1 MSNKKAINNF
11 FIPLLKLK
19 GVIKSDG
26 TLNTDKSNTSIKS
39 VKLNSKP
46 KKSKTE
52 TSTVSK
58 NNNTKKSKTETS
70 TVSKNNNTKKGIS
83 ASILNQ
89 SNLLKKKFKIKKKT
103 LLGE

>member
-1 MSNKKAINNF
+1 MENKKALNNF
-11 FIPLLKLK
+11 FIPFLKLK

-26 TLNTDKSNTSIKS
+26 TLNTDKSNPSIKS

-58 NNNTKKSKTETS
+58 NNNTR
-70 TVSKNNNTKKGIS
+70 VGIS
-83 ASILNQ
+83 ESILNQ
-89 SNLLKKKFKIKKKT
+89 SNLLKKKSTTKKKT
-103 LLGE
+103 LLGG

>member
-26 TLNTDKSNTSIKS
+26 TLNTNKSNTSIKS

-46 KKSKTE
+46 KKST
-52 TSTVSK
+52 T
-58 NNNTKKSKTETS
+58 
-70 TVSKNNNTKKGIS
+70 
-83 ASILNQ
+83 
-89 SNLLKKKFKIKKKT
+89 KKKT
-103 LLGE
+103 LLGG